1 MKVDDS
7 MKDNLEAV
15 LAISVAILIPV
26 FAILVGLALGAIIV

>member
-1 MKVDDS
+1 